1 MMDAYLEKH
10 DLKKNLHR
18 FYAISVMPSLF
29 GWSVVR
35 RWGRIGNYGRL
46 KIDLYDDLESAQTEF
61 REKEQEKLRRGYQQ
75 VGNWNEIFID
85 NVR

>member
-46 KIDLYDDLESAQTEF
+46 RIDLYDDLESAQMGFE
-61 REKEQEKLRRGYQQ
+61 RKEREKLRRNY
-75 VGNWNEIFID
+75 
-85 NVR
+85 RRA